1 MTHLRRL
8 AVALTATTLVCP
20 CTLLMAAETA
30 AAPVVKQQRP
40 IKQLDLW
47 EIAVDGNTV
56 LDDSDIQEVLLPFL
70 GLNKSPDDVDK
81 AREALES
88 FYHEQGFKTVSVTI
102 PRQAVKEGTV
112 LLQVLEGRVRKLSV
126 LGSKYHSLTRIKQQ
140 ATAFAEGT
148 VPDFTVVQKNLAT
161 LNQQA
166 DQIVT
171 PALKAG
177 STVGTIDVDLV
188 VLDKLP
194 LHGSFELN
202 NRYSQGTSELRSSA
216 SISYDN
222 LWQRSHS
229 VSLFYQTAPENT
241 SEAEVIVGSYTLRF
255 AENPV
260 TVALTGMRSSS
271 NVSTLGGIE
280 VIGGGRSYSVRAN
293 WPLADRGETSRSLS
307 LGLDYKNFASKV
319 NLGSS
324 SILTPIRY
332 YPVSLGYNSFT
343 RDDNSSLQFDTN
355 LTVALPHLGSDS
367 ETIDTNRYGA
377 RGQMIYG
384 RSTIAYS
391 YDLPKA
397 FQLYAKT
404 TAQLSD
410 RPLISNEQLSAGGMD
425 SVRGYLESEA
435 VGDYGANGSL
445 ELRAPSLP
453 DLFEKSLF
461 VDHVQELRPFMFID
475 GASLHQ
481 HQPLPNSSRQ
491 VEMLSAGIGFNLN
504 MLSRV
509 NAVFDWSVPL
519 VKGPSSD
526 RGENRLLFR
535 LWTSF

>member
-1 MTHLRRL
+1 M
-8 AVALTATTLVCP
+8 
-20 CTLLMAAETA
+20 
-30 AAPVVKQQRP
+30 
-40 IKQLDLW
+40 
-47 EIAVDGNTV
+47 
-56 LDDSDIQEVLLPFL
+56 
-70 GLNKSPDDVDK
+70 
-81 AREALES
+81 
-88 FYHEQGFKTVSVTI
+88 
-102 PRQAVKEGTV
+102 
-112 LLQVLEGRVRKLSV
+112 
-126 LGSKYHSLTRIKQQ
+126 
-140 ATAFAEGT
+140 
-148 VPDFTVVQKNLAT
+148 
-161 LNQQA
+161 
-166 DQIVT
+166 
-171 PALKAG
+171 
-177 STVGTIDVDLV
+177 
-188 VLDKLP
+188 
-194 LHGSFELN
+194 
-202 NRYSQGTSELRSSA
+202 
-216 SISYDN
+216 
-222 LWQRSHS
+222 
-229 VSLFYQTAPENT
+229 
-241 SEAEVIVGSYTLRF
+241 IVGSYTLRF
-255 AENPV
+255 SESPL
-260 TVALTGMRSSS
+260 TIALTGMRSSS
-271 NVSTLGGIE
+271 NISTLGGIE
-280 VIGGGRSYSVRAN
+280 VIGGGNSYGVRAN
-293 WPLADRGETSRSLS
+293 WPLADRGNTLRSLS

-319 NLGSS
+319 NLGSN

-332 YPVSLGYNSFT
+332 YPVSFGYNSFT

-391 YDLPKA
+391 YDLPRA
-397 FQLYAKT
+397 FQFYAKT

-453 DLFEKSLF
+453 DLLEKSKF
-461 VDHVQELRPFMFID
+461 VDHVQELRPFIFID

-519 VKGPSSD
+519 VKGPSTD
-526 RGENRLLFR
+526 RGDSRLLFR